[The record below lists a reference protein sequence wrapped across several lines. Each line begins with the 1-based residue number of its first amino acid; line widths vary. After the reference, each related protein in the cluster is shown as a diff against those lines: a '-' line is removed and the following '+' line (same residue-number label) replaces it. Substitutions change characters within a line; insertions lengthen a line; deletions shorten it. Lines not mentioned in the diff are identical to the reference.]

1 MTTAITLWLLG
12 GGAVALYAGWAATAI
27 AGGASPWLYLAGLP
41 LLYLAT
47 LCAITLIWFALAWAF
62 RAVRPAD
69 RRIGVAATIRLF
81 LDELRAIGR
90 AGPRMA
96 LYHHLMPEP
105 APAPAGA
112 PFCCCTACSATRG
125 RWPVCGAI
133 WSRGTWVRC
142 TRCPMGRRLRR

>member
-12 GGAVALYAGWAATAI
+12 GGAVALYAGWAANAV
-27 AGGASPWLYLAGLP
+27 AGGASPWRYLAGLP

-69 RRIGVAATIRLF
+69 RRIGVAATIRLY

-90 AGPRMA
+90 SGPRMA
-96 LYHHLMPEP
+96 LNQP
-105 APAPAGA
+105 AVRGAGSFMVA
-112 PFCCCTACSATRG
+112 SRFVTAVAGS
-125 RWPVCGAI
+125 GA
-133 WSRGTWVRC
+133 SGS
-142 TRCPMGRRLRR
+142 PP